1 LPNTPLKAIALFVGV
16 ALVAYYAY
24 QHYQLQQLAQ
34 L

>member
-1 LPNTPLKAIALFVGV
+1 LPNTPPKMIALFVGV